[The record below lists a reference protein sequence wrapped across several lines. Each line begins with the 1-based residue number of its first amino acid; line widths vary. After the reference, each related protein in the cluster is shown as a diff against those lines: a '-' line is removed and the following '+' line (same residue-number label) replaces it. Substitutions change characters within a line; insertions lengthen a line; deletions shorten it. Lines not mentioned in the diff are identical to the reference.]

1 MVWRLGI
8 AVLVLQWPNG
18 GRSDE
23 FAGYPG
29 QMAEIGGTEREN
41 FDSKLR
47 REAMAWLTV
56 RTNDG
61 EEWLTREDI
70 QDFTLDGEPRRLQ
83 ATQTGIWKP
92 RDLPAAL
99 SIQTV
104 YRAPGRERP
113 YNDEMGEDGLL
124 RYAWRGDDPEH
135 PDNRAL
141 RSAMEQQLPLIWFFG
156 VGMGPAV
163 FQPVFP
169 VYLLWEE
176 PDRKQFVIDPNV
188 GRGLVSKES
197 PIEEHLRRYLT
208 VETKRRLHQP
218 VFRSTVLRAYR
229 TRCAVC
235 ALAHREL
242 LDAAHIV
249 PDSAELGIASVV
261 NGMALCKIHHAA
273 FDAHI
278 LGIRPDFVVE
288 VREDI
293 LAEVD
298 GPMLT
303 YGIQARHGQRLME
316 LPQNR
321 REYPSQDLLD
331 HAYQAFRSA

>member
-1 MVWRLGI
+1 
-8 AVLVLQWPNG
+8 
-18 GRSDE
+18 
-23 FAGYPG
+23 
-29 QMAEIGGTEREN
+29 MAEIGEIDTEN

-61 EEWLTREDI
+61 EEPLTREDI
-70 QDFTLDGEPRRLQ
+70 RDFTLDGEPRRLQ

-92 RDLPAAL
+92 RDLSAAL

-104 YRAPGRERP
+104 YRAPGQERP
-113 YNDEMGEDGLL
+113 YNDEKGPDGLH

-141 RSAMEQQLPLIWFFG
+141 RSAMEKQVPLIWFWG
-156 VGMGPAV
+156 VGMRPAV
-163 FQPVFP
+163 FQPIFP

-176 PDRKQFVIDPNV
+176 PERKQFVIDANV
-188 GRGLVSKES
+188 ARGLVSKES
-197 PIEEHLRRYLT
+197 PVEEQLRRYLT

-249 PDSAELGIASVV
+249 PDSAELGVASVV

-288 VREDI
+288 VRDDI

-316 LPQNR
+316 LPQSR
-321 REYPSQDLLD
+321 REHPSRDLLE

>member
-1 MVWRLGI
+1 MVE
-8 AVLVLQWPNG
+8 G
-18 GRSDE
+18 GKTGKDS
-23 FAGYPG
+23 
-29 QMAEIGGTEREN
+29 
-41 FDSKLR
+41 FDSRLR

-61 EEWLTREDI
+61 KEWLTREDI
-70 QDFTLDGEPRRLQ
+70 QDFSLDGVPRRLQ

-92 RDLPAAL
+92 RDLSAAL

-113 YNDEMGEDGLL
+113 YNDEVGSDELL
-124 RYAWRGDDPEH
+124 RYAWRGDDAGH

-141 RSAMEQQLPLIWFFG
+141 RSAMEQKLPLIWFFG

-163 FQPVFP
+163 FQPIFP

-176 PDRKQFVIDPNV
+176 PELKQFVIDPNV
-188 GRGLVSKES
+188 GRGLVSEGS
-197 PIEEHLRRYLT
+197 PLEEPLRRYLM

-229 TRCAVC
+229 SRCAVC
-235 ALAHREL
+235 SLAHNEL

-249 PDSAELGIASVV
+249 PDSSELGIASVV

-288 VREDI
+288 IREDI
-293 LAEVD
+293 LMEVD
-298 GPMLT
+298 GPMLKH
-303 YGIQARHGQRLME
+303 GIQARHGQRLME
-316 LPQNR
+316 LPQSR
-321 REYPSQDLLD
+321 REYPSTQLLES
-331 HAYQAFRSA
+331 AYMSFRSA

>member
-1 MVWRLGI
+1 MV
-8 AVLVLQWPNG
+8 
-18 GRSDE
+18 
-23 FAGYPG
+23 
-29 QMAEIGGTEREN
+29 EIGGAEIES
-41 FDSKLR
+41 FDSRLR
-47 REAMAWLTV
+47 REAMAWLTA

-61 EEWLTREDI
+61 EECLTREDI

-92 RDLPAAL
+92 RDLSAAL

-104 YRAPGRERP
+104 YRAPGQERP
-113 YNDEMGEDGLL
+113 YNDEISPDGLY

-141 RSAMEQQLPLIWFFG
+141 RSAMEQQLPIIWFWG

-163 FQPVFP
+163 FQPIFP

-176 PDRKQFVIDPNV
+176 RDRKQFVIDPNV
-188 GRGLVSKES
+188 GRGLITKES
-197 PIEEHLRRYLT
+197 PIEEHLRRYLI

-218 VFRSTVLRAYR
+218 VFRSTVLRAYE
-229 TRCAVC
+229 TKCAVC

-261 NGMALCKIHHAA
+261 NGIALCKIHHAA
-273 FDAHI
+273 FDSHI

-288 VREDI
+288 VRDDI

-303 YGIQARHGQRLME
+303 YGIQARHGKRLME
-316 LPQNR
+316 LPRNR
-321 REYPSQDLLD
+321 REYPDRDLLE
-331 HAYQAFRSA
+331 HAYEAFKSA

>member
-1 MVWRLGI
+1 MVKVVESG
-8 AVLVLQWPNG
+8 VE
-18 GRSDE
+18 S
-23 FAGYPG
+23 
-29 QMAEIGGTEREN
+29 
-41 FDSKLR
+41 FDSRLR

-70 QDFTLDGEPRRLQ
+70 QDFTLDGEKRRLQ

-92 RDLPAAL
+92 KDLSAAL

-113 YNDEMGEDGLL
+113 YNDEMGNDGLL
-124 RYAWRGDDPEH
+124 RYSWRGDDPNH

-141 RSAMEQQLPLIWFFG
+141 RSAMEQQVPLIWFFG

-176 PDRKQFVIDPNV
+176 PDQKQFVIDPNV
-188 GRGLVSKES
+188 GRGIVSRES
-197 PIEEHLRRYLT
+197 PIEGHLRRYLM

-229 TRCAVC
+229 SKCAVC
-235 ALAHREL
+235 ALAHKEL

-249 PDSAELGIASVV
+249 PDAAEQGIASIV

-273 FDAHI
+273 FDSHI
-278 LGIRPDFVVE
+278 LGIRPDLIVE

-316 LPQNR
+316 LPANR
-321 REYPSQDLLD
+321 REYPSRNLLER
-331 HAYQAFRSA
+331 AYQSFLSA